1 MEKDILYTII
11 IYKEA
16 KNLKIYKKEELI
28 CDKYCKTEQDIYQT
42 IVSKTHDCKDVDQIK
57 IIYK

>member
-1 MEKDILYTII
+1 MEKDILYTVI

-16 KNLKIYKKEELI
+16 KILKIYKKEELI
-28 CDKYCKTEQDIYQT
+28 CDKYCQSEQDIYQT
-42 IVSKTHDCKDVDQIK
+42 IVFKTHECKDVDQIE